1 MAKTNCA
8 AESWGYLIVLSKFVI
23 LFVETGI
30 AKSFGV
36 LIPSMVDRLESN
48 YATVGLICSLPPTF
62 MYLLSLLVTFILQRV
77 NHRFVAMSGGLM
89 CGLSLITCAFFKTTV
104 TVGVCLALSGVGLA
118 MANMPSV
125 LAVNDYFR
133 EDFVFWSTVASY
145 GYAAGSMLLPIVIE
159 RSLQAY
165 GYEGAFLILGGIALH
180 LVVCGATIRGRA
192 SNGDTNANEGNNSR
206 DEVKKRRVNGYQ
218 ERLSS
223 EGTDV
228 VRQRNQ
234 ECEKEVLKWTRMEEE
249 EEGEQ
254 EDDICE
260 ETFLDKRRLIH
271 KETQRNR
278 ENAKLSDSPGVT
290 CGLLKERIF
299 LISIPIPFLLC
310 YVIYAW
316 MLFLVPHAEHLGISP
331 STAIYLSTIG
341 GIAGILGRTIFI
353 TLIRKGFSDLN
364 VYIVVGL
371 ICTGSFLL
379 DFVGSAY
386 PVRAILAFF
395 QGFCFFIEESVY
407 SSLSKVAI
415 FDENNFAMAL
425 ATLNVVGGLGVS
437 SAGLF
442 TGYIYDVTQ
451 SFTTVFIIMGVIHGV
466 AVINLLIVVILI
478 KRRR

>member
-1 MAKTNCA
+1 
-8 AESWGYLIVLSKFVI
+8 
-23 LFVETGI
+23 
-30 AKSFGV
+30 
-36 LIPSMVDRLESN
+36 
-48 YATVGLICSLPPTF
+48 
-62 MYLLSLLVTFILQRV
+62 
-77 NHRFVAMSGGLM
+77 MSGGLM

-125 LAVNDYFR
+125 LAVNDHFR
-133 EDFVFWSTVASY
+133 EEFVFWSTVASY

-180 LVVCGATIRGRA
+180 LVVCGATIRRK
-192 SNGDTNANEGNNSR
+192 GDTNTNQGNSR
-206 DEVKKRRVNGYQ
+206 DKVKKRHVNGYQ

-228 VRQRNQ
+228 VHRRNQ
-234 ECEKEVLKWTRMEEE
+234 GCEKEVLTWTRMEEE
-249 EEGEQ
+249 QQVGEQ

-271 KETQRNR
+271 TESHCKRNPET
-278 ENAKLSDSPGVT
+278 APSDSPGVT

-316 MLFLVPHAEHLGISP
+316 MLFLVPHAEHLGIPP

-341 GIAGILGRTIFI
+341 GIAGILGRTLFI
-353 TLIRKGFSDLN
+353 ILIRKGFSDLN
-364 VYIVVGL
+364 IYIVVGL

-395 QGFCFFIEESVY
+395 QGFSFFIEESVY

-425 ATLNVVGGLGVS
+425 ATLNVVGGLGVT

-442 TGYIYDVTQ
+442 TGYMYDVTQ
-451 SFTTVFIIMGVIHGV
+451 SFTTVFIIMGVIHGI